1 MFEQRPV
8 RWKIVQAVLFK
19 GLLME
24 FSVFQKELLGEKST
38 GNNRCLEY
46 QHRVAASF
54 SRLIPFPWSPAK
66 PYKAFKKMAW
76 AVW

>member
-1 MFEQRPV
+1 
-8 RWKIVQAVLFK
+8 
-19 GLLME
+19 ME
-24 FSVFQKELLGEKST
+24 FSVFQKQLLGKKST